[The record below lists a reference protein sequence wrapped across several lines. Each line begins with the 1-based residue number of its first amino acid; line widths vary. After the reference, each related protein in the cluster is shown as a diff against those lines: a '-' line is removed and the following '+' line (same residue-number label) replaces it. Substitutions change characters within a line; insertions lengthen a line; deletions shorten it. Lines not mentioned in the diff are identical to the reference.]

1 MEAADSLGMR
11 LLGLAPQVEHVA
23 SRDHVRYATAQIRG
37 AAARAILPLSLAS
50 LSALRRWSSLSSIVT
65 VASYPPNILR
75 HQARSVASSRSAVL
89 SVGTGWAGAISRFSR
104 VW

>member
-1 MEAADSLGMR
+1 MRDGDTPSLPAGYH
-11 LLGLAPQVEHVA
+11 LDLISDP
-23 SRDHVRYATAQIRG
+23 
-37 AAARAILPLSLAS
+37 
-50 LSALRRWSSLSSIVT
+50 
-65 VASYPPNILR
+65 VASYPPNILP